1 LSGSDKAQ
9 GLEPVAG
16 IRKLGFKRWFERQLI
31 ESHVYLVTFLLC
43 LILVI
48 AVFEQ
53 LGSRPGGLE
62 RALMY
67 AAMIGGGAIGIV
79 SLNRYTAI
87 LFRALHLAERST
99 CKNCGAYARFSVLD
113 STRGPI
119 EDTADDRE
127 GVWLKVKCRTCGH
140 EWTMA

>member
-1 LSGSDKAQ
+1 M
-9 GLEPVAG
+9 EPVAA

-43 LILVI
+43 LVLAI

-53 LGSRPGGLE
+53 LGSRAGGLE

-67 AAMIGGGAIGIV
+67 AAMIGGGALGMV
-79 SLNRYTAI
+79 SLNRYIAL
-87 LFRALHLAERST
+87 LFRALRLAERST

-113 STRGPI
+113 SARSPVG
-119 EDTADDRE
+119 DDADGRY
-127 GVWLKVKCRTCGH
+127 GLWLRVKCKTCGQ